1 MSSVERAP
9 RFERMRR
16 QELFCRAA
24 PLIAQHGQEF
34 PLGVELGGSAKI
46 GHRRARNAVDTHLCP
61 SSALAIARIG
71 DLPEHRD
78 HTKLLQQGGIE
89 GNLVHSIENL
99 LGGARGARPF
109 HGIDLNQDCIA

>member
-1 MSSVERAP
+1 MSRSRACAQIGGV
-9 RFERMRR
+9 RR
-16 QELFCRAA
+16 RELFCRSA
-24 PLIAQHGQEF
+24 PLITQHGQEF
-34 PLGVELGGSAKI
+34 PLGVELGRRAKI

-61 SSALAIARIG
+61 SSALGFARVG

-78 HTKLLQQGGIE
+78 HPKLLQQGGIE